1 MCPILTHT
9 HWLIWI
15 FFTLEDHRL
24 KLSKSFKI
32 VISNGCLHCLL
43 PSERT
48 GEVFSE
54 LRNPTKIQN
63 ALINTPEPKDTT
75 PLKLRFFTLSK
86 MK

>member
-1 MCPILTHT
+1 VSYSDTHA
-9 HWLIWI
+9 LANLDL

-32 VISNGCLHCLL
+32 VFSNGCLHSLL